1 MKIES
6 VSAIKRIMRDD
17 TSGLIGFTVTYANH
31 QISNHFKKFS
41 VEDEEMISLQ
51 VTQEH
56 QRLVGVIQMKEEE
69 Q

>member
-1 MKIES
+1 MNIES

-17 TSGLIGFTVTYANH
+17 KTGLIGFTITYSNH
-31 QISNHFKKFS
+31 QIANHFKKFS
-41 VEDEEMISLQ
+41 VENEEMISLQ
-51 VTQEH
+51 ITQEH